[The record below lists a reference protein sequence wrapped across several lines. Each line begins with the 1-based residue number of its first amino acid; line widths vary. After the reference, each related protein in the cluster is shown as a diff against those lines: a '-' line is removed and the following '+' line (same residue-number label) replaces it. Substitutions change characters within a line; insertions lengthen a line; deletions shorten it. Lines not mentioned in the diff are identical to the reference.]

1 MKLECLSPF
10 SCICFIHG
18 STCRRSAQHATGH
31 AETGEGGLTPLET
44 GSEWALPS
52 PVMLGTL
59 AGCLPSAP
67 LPSNTRDHAAA

>member
-1 MKLECLSPF
+1 MGAPLE
-10 SCICFIHG
+10 G
-18 STCRRSAQHATGH
+18 QRNNATGH

-59 AGCLPSAP
+59 AGCLPSEP